1 MNQQIDYVAAQ
12 RAGEVSI
19 PFAAEL
25 FGRVASAAKAD
36 ANVFVSPYSV
46 GTALALTLEGAK
58 GDTAG
63 QLKKAIGYGPDHD
76 PQKLHHDIVSLIY
89 SLNKVE
95 GVELSVA
102 NALWVSTDFQIHQDY
117 VRRAQELLSEARNLD
132 FNTQSEKSRQ
142 IINSWVEE
150 KTKDKIKDLLP
161 AGSIKPGV
169 PLVIT
174 NAIYFKGAWAH
185 AFKKSSTQDQDFH
198 LLGNAGTKTVK
209 MMEQNKL
216 KTRHGS
222 FADHAMVQLPYKGQD
237 IVMLIM
243 LPHENSPSALQAVV
257 SEENL
262 RKINHNQRSMQQ
274 SEVNIKLPRF
284 KFEYEVE
291 LADLLQEMGISLPFT
306 NDADFSAM
314 VAPDSPAEQLRI
326 GKVFHKAFVEVNEEG
341 TEAAAATAVV
351 MLRCMAMAPSS
362 VIDFVVDRPF
372 AFVIYNARLQCPL
385 FVGKVVDPTA

>member
-1 MNQQIDYVAAQ
+1 MNQQIDDVAAQ

-76 PQKLHHDIVSLIY
+76 PQKLHHDIASLIY
-89 SLNKVE
+89 SVRFHHLDLIFLSFSSSYLTTRLIAQLNKVE

-117 VRRAQELLSEARNLD
+117 VKRAQELLSEARNLD

-161 AGSIKPGV
+161 AGY
-169 PLVIT
+169 T
-174 NAIYFKGAWAH
+174 H
-185 AFKKSSTQDQDFH
+185 TQARTH
-198 LLGNAGTKTVK
+198 
-209 MMEQNKL
+209 
-216 KTRHGS
+216 TRTHR
-222 FADHAMVQLPYKGQD
+222 
-237 IVMLIM
+237 
-243 LPHENSPSALQAVV
+243 PH
-257 SEENL
+257 
-262 RKINHNQRSMQQ
+262 H
-274 SEVNIKLPRF
+274 
-284 KFEYEVE
+284 
-291 LADLLQEMGISLPFT
+291 T
-306 NDADFSAM
+306 
-314 VAPDSPAEQLRI
+314 
-326 GKVFHKAFVEVNEEG
+326 
-341 TEAAAATAVV
+341 
-351 MLRCMAMAPSS
+351 
-362 VIDFVVDRPF
+362 
-372 AFVIYNARLQCPL
+372 
-385 FVGKVVDPTA
+385 